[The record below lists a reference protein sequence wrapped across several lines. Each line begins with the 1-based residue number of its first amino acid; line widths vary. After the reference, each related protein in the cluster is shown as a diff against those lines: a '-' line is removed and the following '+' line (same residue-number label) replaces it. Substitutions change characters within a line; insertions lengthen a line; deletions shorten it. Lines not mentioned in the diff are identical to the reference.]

1 MTTALIVPA
10 AGSGRRMAMGRPK
23 ALLDVGGVPLLRR
36 TLDRFLPVRDL
47 AEAVIVSPAG
57 AVTEIQAALVGL
69 EWPGCQVGVVTGG
82 ATRQESVRRGLEAL
96 AGHHD
101 LVCVHDAARPLISR
115 ATIRAVL
122 TAAAADGAASA
133 ARRATDTV
141 REEVGEGVT
150 RTLDRTKIWLVETP
164 QAFTYEILARA
175 HEQAVATGREA
186 TDDAALVEA
195 CLGITVRLVET
206 EGPNFKVTRPEDLR
220 LIRQVLGAPSLTTT
234 SEPEN
239 R

>member
-36 TLDRFLPVRDL
+36 TLSRFLPVRDIT
-47 AEAVIVSPAG
+47 EAVVVSPAG
-57 AVTEIQAALVGL
+57 AVPEIQAALVGL

-82 ATRQESVRRGLEAL
+82 ATRQESVRIGLEAL

-101 LVCVHDAARPLISR
+101 LVCVHDAARPLVSR

-122 TAAAADGAASA
+122 AAAGSTGAASA
-133 ARRATDTV
+133 ARRATDSV
-141 REEVGEGVT
+141 REELEDGVT
-150 RTLDRTKIWLVETP
+150 RTLDRSRIWLVETP
-164 QAFTYEILARA
+164 QAFSYEMLARA
-175 HEQAVATGREA
+175 HEQAVATGRKA
-186 TDDAALVEA
+186 TDDAALVES
-195 CLGITVRLVET
+195 CMGTSVCLVES

-220 LIRQVLGAPSLTTT
+220 LVRQVLGET
-234 SEPEN
+234 ED